1 MTRKPF
7 SELSTI
13 LTKQYK
19 KGEIIMEKNF
29 EMPTLN
35 VVVFENEDVIT
46 SSGFKFNIGNFGFP
60 GFNPFGE

>member
-1 MTRKPF
+1 
-7 SELSTI
+7 
-13 LTKQYK
+13 
-19 KGEIIMEKNF
+19 MEKNF

-46 SSGFKFNIGNFGFP
+46 SSGLNFALGNFSFP

>member
-1 MTRKPF
+1 
-7 SELSTI
+7 
-13 LTKQYK
+13 
-19 KGEIIMEKNF
+19 MEKNF

-46 SSGFKFNIGNFGFP
+46 SSGLLFKLGDFSFP